1 MLIRQDQFL
10 SNLIIYLIFYSK
22 ILIFFY
28 RLISYLKINEQ
39 MLLDFVK
46 VLQQEIILFLL
57 KFVQLPNQSR
67 NLIIVL
73 AYVIQQAMNNIRYK
87 DFMLDA

>member
-1 MLIRQDQFL
+1 MLAWDYY
-10 SNLIIYLIFYSK
+10 IIKESKNKFRGWTQAGLEHLRKHYKKHQINYYSSLIFYSK

-57 KFVQLPNQSR
+57 KFV
-67 NLIIVL
+67 
-73 AYVIQQAMNNIRYK
+73 
-87 DFMLDA
+87 